1 MSTITIQAT
10 FNDKDFSVFQSLF
23 KKYKV
28 KTQIITQEKD
38 DTEMSKAEFLE
49 KIDRASK
56 GKGKTLK
63 SNQEI
68 DDFFKK
74 WI

>member
-38 DTEMSKAEFLE
+38 NTEMSKTEFLE

-56 GKGKTLK
+56 GNFNKISRAEMSKMLLG
-63 SNQEI
+63 NG
-68 DDFFKK
+68 
-74 WI
+74 

>member
-38 DTEMSKAEFLE
+38 DTEMSKTEFLE

-56 GKGKTLK
+56 GNFNKISRAEMSKMLLG
-63 SNQEI
+63 NG
-68 DDFFKK
+68 
-74 WI
+74 